1 MNRVWYK
8 IGIGIFGTILL
19 LVIIAL
25 LSACSRGR
33 QSERTPIHPNPNMDR
48 QAKYLAQGE
57 SAFFADGSNM
67 RTPVEGTVAR
77 GFLRDDDEFYKG
89 MNSKGEFI
97 KTLPVEITMPL
108 LNRGE
113 ERYNIYCSPCHSR
126 LGDGRG
132 IMVSRG
138 YVPPPSFHDD
148 RIRQMPDGQIFDIIT
163 HGVRNMPGYRYQIP
177 PENRWAIVAYLRA
190 LQKSHNAT
198 IDDVPEEIRK
208 TVK

>member
-1 MNRVWYK
+1 MNGVWHK
-8 IGIGIFGTILL
+8 IGFGIYGAMLI

-25 LSACSRGR
+25 LSGCSRGR
-33 QSERTPIHPNPNMDR
+33 QSERAPIHPNPNMDR
-48 QAKYLAQGE
+48 QGKYLAQGE
-57 SAFFADGSNM
+57 SKFFADGSNM
-67 RTPVEGTVAR
+67 RLPVDGTVAR
-77 GFLRDDDEFYKG
+77 GKLRDDDVFFKG
-89 MNSKGEFI
+89 MNSKGEFVPEM
-97 KTLPVEITMPL
+97 PVEITVQL

-148 RIRQMPDGQIFDIIT
+148 RIRQMPDGQIFDVIT

-177 PENRWAIVAYLRA
+177 PEDRWAIVAFLRA
-190 LQKSHNAT
+190 LQRSHNAT
-198 IDDVPEEIRK
+198 IHDIPEEIRG